1 MVLILVLTLV
11 FVAGAS
17 ISFQAVA
24 AALFPPAEHSCG
36 GG

>member
-1 MVLILVLTLV
+1 MVLVLVLTLV

-17 ISFQAVA
+17 FSIQAVA
-24 AALFPPAEHSCG
+24 AAFLPPAEHSCG